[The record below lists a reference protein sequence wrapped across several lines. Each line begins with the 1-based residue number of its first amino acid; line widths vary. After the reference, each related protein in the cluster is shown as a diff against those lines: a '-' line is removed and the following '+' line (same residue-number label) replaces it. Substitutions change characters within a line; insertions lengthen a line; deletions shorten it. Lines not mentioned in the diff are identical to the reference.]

1 MRVKRM
7 DDAEEYGSFKRSMCP
22 WMLNEDN
29 VDPNMSLLIYAEYI
43 SEEIPLM
50 LLTDRIL
57 V

>member
-29 VDPNMSLLIYAEYI
+29 FDPNMSLLIYAEYI